1 MKKVLSLL
9 LSLTMAAGLLVSCG
23 GKDEASSSE
32 PAAAPASSSEPE
44 EPPYNPNPLTGLEN
58 DGSYTEGERLTAI
71 MINNIANNGANN
83 ARPQWGISN
92 ADILVEIKVEGG
104 ITRFMGLFSDYKS
117 LPQVGPVRSARD
129 QFFQLILPWE
139 MLYVHI
145 GESTVQSEYKT
156 IWEYEDRDLN
166 LDTTNFPRDQARL
179 ATGVNVEHAAYTNG
193 EILSELVE
201 ERDYN
206 MDRTYNS
213 CFFDFVNYNEP
224 NRVLNG
230 DDAVKIDIVHSTNYR
245 TYFDYDASTNRY
257 MMSQYSAY
265 TGSINPTV
273 DANNDEQLGFENVI
287 VLFTDIHRHPNYVND
302 SYDIQQVEYGD
313 GGVGYYFNGGKAEY
327 IRWMKGSPNQALR
340 IVDSEGN
347 EQSVK
352 INPGKTYLGIV
363 STGDDTAGQFGYY
376 SSESASSTSVPEA
389 DSTATD
395 YVDTDQ

>member
-9 LSLTMAAGLLVSCG
+9 LVLTMAAGLLVSCG
-23 GKDEASSSE
+23 GKEDSSSTA
-32 PAAAPASSSEPE
+32 PVAASSSSEPE

-71 MINNIANNGANN
+71 MINNIAGNAANN
-83 ARPQWGISN
+83 ARPQWGLSN

-104 ITRFMGLFSDYKS
+104 ITRFMGLFSDYKN

-166 LDTTNFPRDQARL
+166 LDTTNFPRDQERL
-179 ATGVNVEHAAYTNG
+179 ATGVNKEHAAYTTG

-201 ERDYN
+201 ERGYDMN
-206 MDRTYNS
+206 RTYNS

-224 NRVLNG
+224 NRVLTG
-230 DDAVKIDIVHSTNYR
+230 DDAVKIDIIHSQNYR
-245 TYFDYDASTNRY
+245 TYFEYDEATNRY

-265 TGSINPTV
+265 QGAIHPTV
-273 DANNDEQLGFENVI
+273 DANNNEQLGFENVL
-287 VLFTDIHRHPNYVND
+287 VLFADIHRHPNYVND
-302 SYDIQQVEYGD
+302 SYDIQQVEYGN
-313 GGVGYYFNGGKAEY
+313 GVGYYFNGGKAEY
-327 IRWMKGSPNQALR
+327 INWIKGAPNQVLR
-340 IVDSEGN
+340 IVDGDGN

-352 INPGKTYLGIV
+352 INPGKTYLAVV
-363 STGDDTAGQFGYY
+363 STGEETAGQFGYY
-376 SSESASSTSVPEA
+376 PAETATSTSVPEA
-389 DSTATD
+389 DSSAAD

>member
-9 LSLTMAAGLLVSCG
+9 LALTMAVGLLVSCG
-23 GKDEASSSE
+23 GKEDSSTAPVAAS
-32 PAAAPASSSEPE
+32 SSSEPE

-71 MINNIANNGANN
+71 MINNIAGNAANN
-83 ARPQWGISN
+83 ARPQWGLSN

-104 ITRFMGLFSDYKS
+104 ITRFMGLFSDYKN

-166 LDTTNFPRDQARL
+166 LDTTNFPRDQERL
-179 ATGVNVEHAAYTNG
+179 ATGVNKEHAAYTTG

-201 ERDYN
+201 ERGYDMN
-206 MDRTYNS
+206 RTYNS

-224 NRVLNG
+224 NRVLTG
-230 DDAVKIDIVHSTNYR
+230 DDAVKIDIIHSQNYR
-245 TYFDYDASTNRY
+245 TYFEYDEATNRY

-265 TGSINPTV
+265 QGAIHPTV
-273 DANNDEQLGFENVI
+273 DANNNEQLGFENVL
-287 VLFTDIHRHPNYVND
+287 VLFADIHRHPNYVND
-302 SYDIQQVEYGD
+302 SYDIQQVEYGN
-313 GGVGYYFNGGKAEY
+313 GVGYYFNGGKAEY
-327 IRWMKGSPNQALR
+327 INWIKGAPNQVLR
-340 IVDSEGN
+340 IVDGDGN

-352 INPGKTYLGIV
+352 INPGKTYLAVV
-363 STGDDTAGQFGYY
+363 STGEETAGQFGYY
-376 SSESASSTSVPEA
+376 PAETATSTSVPEA
-389 DSTATD
+389 DSSAAD

>member
-9 LSLTMAAGLLVSCG
+9 LALTMAAGFLVSCG
-23 GKDEASSSE
+23 GKEDSSSTA
-32 PAAAPASSSEPE
+32 PVAASSSSEPE

-71 MINNIANNGANN
+71 MINNIAGNAANN
-83 ARPQWGISN
+83 ARPQWGLSN

-104 ITRFMGLFSDYKS
+104 ITRFMGLFSDYKN

-166 LDTTNFPRDQARL
+166 LDTTNFPRDQERL
-179 ATGVNVEHAAYTNG
+179 ATGVNKEHAAYTTG

-201 ERDYN
+201 ERGYDMN
-206 MDRTYNS
+206 RTYNS

-224 NRVLNG
+224 NRVLTG
-230 DDAVKIDIVHSTNYR
+230 DDAVKIDIIHSQNYR
-245 TYFDYDASTNRY
+245 TYFEYDEATNRY

-265 TGSINPTV
+265 QGAIHPTV
-273 DANNDEQLGFENVI
+273 DANNNEQLGFENVL
-287 VLFTDIHRHPNYVND
+287 VLFADIHRHPNYVND
-302 SYDIQQVEYGD
+302 SYDIQQVEYGN
-313 GGVGYYFNGGKAEY
+313 GVGYYFNGGKAEY
-327 IRWMKGSPNQALR
+327 INWIKGAPNQVLR
-340 IVDSEGN
+340 IVDGDGN

-352 INPGKTYLGIV
+352 INPGKTYLAVV
-363 STGDDTAGQFGYY
+363 STGEETAGQFGYY
-376 SSESASSTSVPEA
+376 PAETATSTSVPEA
-389 DSTATD
+389 DSSAAD

>member
-9 LSLTMAAGLLVSCG
+9 LALTMAAGFLVSCG
-23 GKDEASSSE
+23 GKEDSSSTA
-32 PAAAPASSSEPE
+32 PVAASSSSEPE

-71 MINNIANNGANN
+71 MINNIAGNAANN
-83 ARPQWGISN
+83 ARPQWGLSN

-104 ITRFMGLFSDYKS
+104 ITRFMGLFSDYKN

-166 LDTTNFPRDQARL
+166 LDTTNFPRDQERL
-179 ATGVNVEHAAYTNG
+179 ATGVNKEHAAYTTG
-193 EILSELVE
+193 EILSELGE
-201 ERDYN
+201 ERGYDMN
-206 MDRTYNS
+206 RTYNS

-224 NRVLNG
+224 NRVLTG
-230 DDAVKIDIVHSTNYR
+230 DDAVKIDIIHSQNYR
-245 TYFDYDASTNRY
+245 TYFEYDEATNRY

-265 TGSINPTV
+265 QGAIHPTV
-273 DANNDEQLGFENVI
+273 DANNNEQLGFENVL
-287 VLFTDIHRHPNYVND
+287 VLFADIHRHPNYVND
-302 SYDIQQVEYGD
+302 SYDIQQVEYGN
-313 GGVGYYFNGGKAEY
+313 GVGYYFNGGKAEY
-327 IRWMKGSPNQALR
+327 INWIKGAPNQVLR
-340 IVDSEGN
+340 IVDGDGN
-347 EQSVK
+347 EQSLK
-352 INPGKTYLGIV
+352 INPGKTYLAVV
-363 STGDDTAGQFGYY
+363 STGEETAGQFGYY
-376 SSESASSTSVPEA
+376 PAETATSTSVPEA
-389 DSTATD
+389 DSSAAD

>member
-9 LSLTMAAGLLVSCG
+9 LALTMAVGLLVSCG
-23 GKDEASSSE
+23 GKEDSSS
-32 PAAAPASSSEPE
+32 AAPVAASSSSEPE
-44 EPPYNPNPLTGLEN
+44 ELPYNPNPLTGLEN

-71 MINNIANNGANN
+71 MINNIAGNAANN
-83 ARPQWGISN
+83 ARPQWGLSN

-104 ITRFMGLFSDYKS
+104 ITRFMGLFSDYKN

-166 LDTTNFPRDQARL
+166 LDTTNFPRDQERL
-179 ATGVNVEHAAYTNG
+179 ATGVNKEHAAYTTG
-193 EILSELVE
+193 EILSDLVE
-201 ERDYN
+201 ERGYDMN
-206 MDRTYNS
+206 RTYNS

-224 NRVLNG
+224 NRVLTG
-230 DDAVKIDIVHSTNYR
+230 DDAVKIDIIHSQNYR
-245 TYFDYDASTNRY
+245 TYFEYDEATNRY

-265 TGSINPTV
+265 QGAIHPTV
-273 DANNDEQLGFENVI
+273 DANNNEQLGFENVL
-287 VLFTDIHRHPNYVND
+287 VLFADIHRHPNYVND
-302 SYDIQQVEYGD
+302 SYDIQQVEYGN
-313 GGVGYYFNGGKAEY
+313 GVGYYFNGGKAEY
-327 IRWMKGSPNQALR
+327 INWIKGAPNQVLR
-340 IVDSEGN
+340 IVDGDGN

-352 INPGKTYLGIV
+352 INPGKTYLAIV
-363 STGDDTAGQFGYY
+363 STGEETAGQFGYY
-376 SSESASSTSVPEA
+376 PAETATSTSVPEA
-389 DSTATD
+389 DSSAAD